1 MAGFLINDYDTA
13 MKSWSDVEVPQLD
26 SAFTFPVLSLTNSST
41 GEITALKKKDMYRM
55 YVCGITPYDATHL
68 GHAATYLTFDLI
80 NRYLRACGSEVRY
93 VQNITDIDDPLLE
106 RAKRDGVDWNV
117 LAHQQIDLFRSDMTH
132 LRVIPPAH
140 YIGAVDA
147 IPLVTSAIEKLK
159 SKDSIYS
166 VDQDLYFK
174 VHSDSEFGER
184 SHLSDDQML
193 QIFSERGGDPK
204 RAGKSNPLDCLVWM
218 TQRPNEPGW
227 PSPFGIGRPGWHIEC
242 TAIAIKYLK
251 PSDDDVT
258 LIDIQGGG
266 SDLIFPHHEMCAAQA
281 QVLSGKPLSATYVH
295 AGMIGLDGEK
305 MSKSK
310 GNLVFVSKLI
320 EAGHDPLAI
329 RWALMKDHYRT
340 DRMWSDELF
349 KEAEIE
355 IVTLRDCLSRVQI
368 APTEELITNII
379 GYLAD
384 DLDTESVIAALNT
397 WMDQTKAGDTGG
409 EAMSLAKTLDA
420 LLGIQF

>member
-80 NRYLRACGSEVRY
+80 NRYLRASGSEVRY

-106 RAKRDGVDWNV
+106 RAKRDGVDWND

-147 IPLVTSAIEKLK
+147 IPLVTSAIEELR
-159 SKDSIYS
+159 SKGSIYS
-166 VDQDLYFK
+166 VDQDMYFK
-174 VHSDSEFGER
+174 VHADSEFGER
-184 SHLSDDQML
+184 SHLSDDEML
-193 QIFSERGGDPK
+193 QIFSERGGDPN
-204 RAGKSNPLDCLVWM
+204 RAGKFHPLDCLVWM
-218 TQRPNEPGW
+218 SQRPNEPGW
-227 PSPFGIGRPGWHIEC
+227 PSRFGIGRPGWHIEC
-242 TAIAIKYLK
+242 TAIAIKYLD

-281 QVLSGKPLSATYVH
+281 HVLSGKPLSATYVH

-320 EAGHDPLAI
+320 EAGSDPMAI
-329 RWALMKDHYRT
+329 RWALMKNHYRT

-355 IVTLRDCLSRVQI
+355 IVTLRDCLSRAQV
-368 APTEELITNII
+368 APTQELIANII

-384 DLDTESVIAALNT
+384 DLNTESVIAALNT

-409 EAMSLAKTLDA
+409 DAMSLTKTLDA
-420 LLGIQF
+420 LLGIRF

>member
-1 MAGFLINDYDTA
+1 
-13 MKSWSDVEVPQLD
+13 MKSWNKVEIPALD
-26 SAFTFPVLSLTNSST
+26 SAINFPALSLTNSAS
-41 GEITALKKKDMYRM
+41 GKKESIKRKPLYRM

-80 NRYLRACGSEVRY
+80 NRYLTANGSEVRY

-106 RAKRDGVDWNV
+106 RANRDGVDWTV
-117 LAHQQIDLFRSDMTH
+117 LAHQQIDLFRSDMIN

-147 IPLVTSAIEKLK
+147 IPLVTDAIEKLS

-174 VHSDSEFGER
+174 VHADVQFGQR
-184 SHLSDDQML
+184 SHLSQDKMME
-193 QIFSERGGDPK
+193 IFAERGGDPT
-204 RAGKSNPLDCLVWM
+204 RVGKTDPLDCLVWM
-218 TQRPNEPGW
+218 SQRPNEPGW

-242 TAIAIKYLK
+242 TAIAIKYLE
-251 PSDDDVT
+251 PSPSEDA

-281 QVLSGKPLSATYVH
+281 QVLLGKPLASTYVH

-310 GNLVFVSKLI
+310 GNLVFVSKLVS
-320 EAGHDPLAI
+320 AGRDPMAI
-329 RWALMKDHYRT
+329 RWALMKDHYRQ
-340 DRMWSDELF
+340 DRMWTDELLVA
-349 KEAEIE
+349 AESE
-355 IVTLRDCLSRVQI
+355 IGALRLCLTQTDV
-368 APTEELITNII
+368 APTKDLIDMIANA
-379 GYLAD
+379 LSD
-384 DLDTESVIAALNT
+384 DLDTQTVIAAVNAWVGRT
-397 WMDQTKAGDTGG
+397 QSGDAGGD
-409 EAMSLAKTLDA
+409 AQSLVAALDA
-420 LLGIQF
+420 LLGIKL